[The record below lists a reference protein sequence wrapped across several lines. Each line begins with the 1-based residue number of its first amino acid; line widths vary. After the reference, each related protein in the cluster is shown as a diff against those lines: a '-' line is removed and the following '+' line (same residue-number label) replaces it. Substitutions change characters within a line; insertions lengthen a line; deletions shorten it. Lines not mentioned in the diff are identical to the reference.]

1 MLLLSFLPLGL
12 NLLQLDD
19 RGALELLGN
28 DLSYLVMI
36 SFSSCEPCKFLTP
49 HLIRLQANLNAD
61 GIPLMIATMDSE
73 TQPALGERHGIK
85 DYPSLLLFV
94 RGESVDNPHLFPG
107 STLQELVAWLREAGA
122 LATSR
127 DALRAEVDARGEE
140 LPTGVVHPGQR
151 MPELAELAMASRLQ
165 ETSSPAA
172 VRAAGTPLAVA
183 DEALL
188 ADCDGAGLGLLIG
201 GQLGRE
207 QGVARWDG
215 AQWAALGE
223 GIGGRAVALLANG
236 SCVYAGGALRLR
248 GRGPIE
254 PLSLLARFAARSG
267 RWSAV
272 AGPVAAG
279 ADADA
284 GASSEVVAAG
294 GGAVLALALNGSS
307 LFVAGGFA
315 LEGEGGGGGGDDTRR
330 AFVVEWA
337 GGRWRALG
345 EGVDAT
351 ATALAIDARRGVLY
365 VAGHFG
371 RAGGAP
377 VEGGVAAWDGAR
389 WRVPR
394 RVATAS
400 TARPMELLLGAGLLY
415 ARDSDG
421 GVLRH
426 AGDGWEAL
434 PPLPRQV
441 HAATGLAWAEGRL
454 VASGECVQYEHGAVG
469 CVAAWNGSAWHLA
482 EQPAKGAAL
491 RGAVGYGE
499 LRALVRGEATF
510 TPGPTLLAAARLGA
524 TDGIAWLHDES
535 RWELLAVDGVVLAV
549 SAPPAP
555 GEPAADGPPRPWPAA
570 RPSGGASWEDE
581 DERPPPPPRRPA
593 AGTEPPPPAADA
605 ADADPGWTTTR
616 GRRTP
621 PPRQLQDSI
630 VVAVV
635 PALFLLYTFGDAGVR
650 RLCRR
655 RSPAAGAAAQ
665 LLSNAG
671 KPPKRERKPNAKAA

>member
-1 MLLLSFLPLGL
+1 MLLSLLLPLGL

-188 ADCDGAGLGLLIG
+188 ADCDGARLGLLIG

-284 GASSEVVAAG
+284 GASSEVVAAA

-315 LEGEGGGGGGDDTRR
+315 LEGEGGGGGGDDDTRR

-337 GGRWRALG
+337 GGRWRRRRSASS
-345 EGVDAT
+345 A
-351 ATALAIDARRGVLY
+351 ARR
-365 VAGHFG
+365 
-371 RAGGAP
+371 RAP
-377 VEGGVAAWDGAR
+377 S
-389 WRVPR
+389 
-394 RVATAS
+394 S
-400 TARPMELLLGAGLLY
+400 TL
-415 ARDSDG
+415 
-421 GVLRH
+421 
-426 AGDGWEAL
+426 W
-434 PPLPRQV
+434 
-441 HAATGLAWAEGRL
+441 
-454 VASGECVQYEHGAVG
+454 
-469 CVAAWNGSAWHLA
+469 
-482 EQPAKGAAL
+482 
-491 RGAVGYGE
+491 
-499 LRALVRGEATF
+499 
-510 TPGPTLLAAARLGA
+510 
-524 TDGIAWLHDES
+524 
-535 RWELLAVDGVVLAV
+535 
-549 SAPPAP
+549 
-555 GEPAADGPPRPWPAA
+555 
-570 RPSGGASWEDE
+570 
-581 DERPPPPPRRPA
+581 
-593 AGTEPPPPAADA
+593 
-605 ADADPGWTTTR
+605 
-616 GRRTP
+616 
-621 PPRQLQDSI
+621 
-630 VVAVV
+630 
-635 PALFLLYTFGDAGVR
+635 
-650 RLCRR
+650 RR
-655 RSPAAGAAAQ
+655 RSPAR
-665 LLSNAG
+665 SST
-671 KPPKRERKPNAKAA
+671 

>member
-1 MLLLSFLPLGL
+1 MKPGYKPAEGRCFVRLRNRRVLPPVFAVAKRVRGALLKRRVVHARARPPTKVPRREAARTVGHRAQQIAACAGQQLHALPRAMLLSLLLPLGL

-188 ADCDGAGLGLLIG
+188 ADCDGAPRALIG

-223 GIGGRAVALLANG
+223 GIGGRAVAARQRL
-236 SCVYAGGALRLR
+236 VRLR
-248 GRGPIE
+248 GRRAAAPG
-254 PLSLLARFAARSG
+254 ARADRTASPSRAS
-267 RWSAV
+267 RR
-272 AGPVAAG
+272 AAG
-279 ADADA
+279 AGRRWPGPCRRRRRRRRRQQQSSPPAAAPCSRSRSTARALRRRRLCARGRGRRRRRRRRYAARLRRRVGGRPLA
-284 GASSEVVAAG
+284 GAGQASTRRRRRWRRRAPRRAVRRGPLWARGRRAGRGRRGGVGRRAPARATAG
-294 GGAVLALALNGSS
+294 GDAL
-307 LFVAGGFA
+307 
-315 LEGEGGGGGGDDTRR
+315 
-330 AFVVEWA
+330 
-337 GGRWRALG
+337 
-345 EGVDAT
+345 
-351 ATALAIDARRGVLY
+351 
-365 VAGHFG
+365 
-371 RAGGAP
+371 
-377 VEGGVAAWDGAR
+377 
-389 WRVPR
+389 
-394 RVATAS
+394 

-441 HAATGLAWAEGRL
+441 HVATGLARAEGRL
-454 VASGECVQYEHGAVG
+454 VASGEACSTSTAPS
-469 CVAAWNGSAWHLA
+469 AASPRGTARRGTSPSSSPRAPRSAAPSATASSARWCEA
-482 EQPAKGAAL
+482 RRRSR
-491 RGAVGYGE
+491 RG
-499 LRALVRGEATF
+499 
-510 TPGPTLLAAARLGA
+510 PLLAAALGA

-535 RWELLAVDGVVLAV
+535 RWGSSPSTASSSPSARRPRRACCRRAAAVAGGA
-549 SAPPAP
+549 
-555 GEPAADGPPRPWPAA
+555 
-570 RPSGGASWEDE
+570 PSGGAS
-581 DERPPPPPRRPA
+581 
-593 AGTEPPPPAADA
+593 
-605 ADADPGWTTTR
+605 
-616 GRRTP
+616 
-621 PPRQLQDSI
+621 
-630 VVAVV
+630 
-635 PALFLLYTFGDAGVR
+635 
-650 RLCRR
+650 
-655 RSPAAGAAAQ
+655 
-665 LLSNAG
+665 
-671 KPPKRERKPNAKAA
+671 